1 MGSLAATVIFTLLA
15 LVELVADK
23 LPSTPS
29 RTKPV
34 GLIARI
40 LMGGLSGATLAAAG
54 GQSLA
59 LGGCLGAA
67 GGIIGAFGGY
77 QIRMRLVAAL
87 KVPDIAIALAEDAVA
102 IGASFLIV
110 SRF

>member
-1 MGSLAATVIFTLLA
+1 
-15 LVELVADK
+15 
-23 LPSTPS
+23 
-29 RTKPV
+29 
-34 GLIARI
+34 
-40 LMGGLSGATLAAAG
+40 
-54 GQSLA
+54 